1 MAVSGMFK
9 ICLFAL
15 AGESLLKII
24 SNRSPTFVQDFSDT
38 WGQKKVGSCPFR
50 DDQLRVKAPGLID
63 SKQTVPDLAFLQE
76 RPADELAQPSLQTWP
91 GRGRYT
97 KANLV
102 EATISSSEAKF
113 PLLNPYSCAR
123 VM

>member
-1 MAVSGMFK
+1 MPVCACWRIVVK
-9 ICLFAL
+9 DYLKPL
-15 AGESLLKII
+15 AYVCPRFQRYLGS
-24 SNRSPTFVQDFSDT
+24 
-38 WGQKKVGSCPFR
+38 KKVGSCPFR

-113 PLLNPYSCAR
+113 PLLNPYSC
-123 VM
+123 